1 VLAIKLQ
8 ADGNAKC
15 EETQAPRAVESSLVV
30 KIVHAPI
37 CGTDGAILKG
47 KIKAR
52 PGVTLGHEYFGEVAD
67 VGDQISGFQIGDR
80 VLGSPSVPCLNC
92 YYCRRGDTQLC
103 NRFAMFGVD
112 IDGSFA
118 EYMLVPSP
126 GNALSKTTIDG
137 KLASLLGDTVATGYR
152 AIEQAGLDET
162 HTLAIIG
169 AGPIG
174 CAALITAST
183 KNSKDIY
190 VIERSKYRLSIAE
203 ELGGR
208 SLNAVEC
215 DAARQVL
222 QDTLLGVDIVIDCA
236 GSQSTLDLATRLTKK
251 GGRIIVASIMPEVRL
266 TMQELTVNEKQIIG
280 AFCPTGP
287 AYLRKIQ
294 DFVSSNNLQS
304 KLAKLV
310 THEFD
315 LKDGIEAIG
324 SLDSPERMKVLITP

>member
-1 VLAIKLQ
+1 MLAIKLQ

-15 EETQAPRAVESSLVV
+15 EETQAPRAVKSSLLV

-52 PGVTLGHEYFGEVAD
+52 PGVTLGHEYYGIVAD
-67 VGDQISGFQIGDR
+67 VGDQVSGFQIGDR

-103 NRFAMFGVD
+103 NRFTMFGVD

-126 GNALSKTTIDG
+126 ENALSTTAIDG
-137 KLASLLGDTVATGYR
+137 KPASLLGDTVATGYR

-183 KNSKDIY
+183 KNPKDVY
-190 VIERSKYRLSIAE
+190 VIARSKYRLSIAE
-203 ELGGR
+203 ELGGKI
-208 SLNAVEC
+208 LNAGEC

-222 QDTLLGVDIVIDCA
+222 QDTLFGVDIVIDCA
-236 GSQSTLDLATRLTKK
+236 GSQSTLDLAMRLTKK
-251 GGRIIVASIMPEVRL
+251 GGRIIIASIMPEVRL
-266 TMQELTVNEKQIIG
+266 TMQELMVNEKRIIG

-287 AYLRKIQ
+287 GYLRKIQ
-294 DFVSSNNLQS
+294 EFVSTNNLQS
-304 KLAKLV
+304 RLV
-310 THEFD
+310 RLVSHEFD
-315 LKDGIEAIG
+315 LKNGIEAIS

>member
-1 VLAIKLQ
+1 MLAIKLQ

-190 VIERSKYRLSIAE
+190 VIARSKYRLSIAE

-208 SLNAVEC
+208 SLNAGEC

-222 QDTLLGVDIVIDCA
+222 QDTLFGVDIVIDCA

-251 GGRIIVASIMPEVRL
+251 GGRIIIASIMPEVRL
-266 TMQELTVNEKQIIG
+266 TMQELMVNEKQIIG
-280 AFCPTGP
+280 AFCPTSPTCGRCRISCQATIYSP
-287 AYLRKIQ
+287 NLRN
-294 DFVSSNNLQS
+294 S
-304 KLAKLV
+304 
-310 THEFD
+310 
-315 LKDGIEAIG
+315 
-324 SLDSPERMKVLITP
+324 